1 MTTRVM
7 NPTKTPTLGRI
18 EKSGLIVTA
27 LIVIANALLGS
38 SALAFG
44 AAVGGLLVIAN
55 FLAIRLVVGALIGN
69 AYSKGFSVFIVLVK
83 MATLVGIVVSLFIFT
98 KINIYG
104 FFIGVTGVVIVIIGE
119 NLRGNKNG
127 TL

>member
-1 MTTRVM
+1 M
-7 NPTKTPTLGRI
+7 NPTKTPTLGRV

-27 LIVIANALLGS
+27 LIIIANALLGS

-83 MATLVGIVVSLFIFT
+83 MAVLVGIVVSLFIFT

-127 TL
+127 TF

>member
-1 MTTRVM
+1 MTTRAM
-7 NPTKTPTLGRI
+7 NLIKTRTLGRV

-27 LIVIANALLGS
+27 VLVIANALLGS

-55 FLAIRLVVGALIGN
+55 FVAIRFVVRALIGN
-69 AYSKGFSVFIVLVK
+69 AYSKGFSIFIVLIK
-83 MATLVGIVVSLFIFT
+83 MAILVGIVISLFMFT

-104 FFIGVTGVVIVIIGE
+104 FFIGIIGVVIVIIGE

>member
-7 NPTKTPTLGRI
+7 NPTKTPTLGRV

-27 LIVIANALLGS
+27 LIIIANALLGS

-83 MATLVGIVVSLFIFT
+83 MAVLVGIVVSLFIFT

-127 TL
+127 TF

>member
-1 MTTRVM
+1 MTTRAM
-7 NPTKTPTLGRI
+7 NLIKTRTLGRV

-27 LIVIANALLGS
+27 VLVIANALLGS

-55 FLAIRLVVGALIGN
+55 FVAIRFVVRALIGN
-69 AYSKGFSVFIVLVK
+69 AYSKGFSIFIVLIK
-83 MATLVGIVVSLFIFT
+83 MAILVGIVISLFMFT

-104 FFIGVTGVVIVIIGE
+104 FFIGITGVVIVIIGE
-119 NLRGNKNG
+119 NLRENKNG

>member
-1 MTTRVM
+1 MTTRAM
-7 NPTKTPTLGRI
+7 NLIKTRTLGRV

-27 LIVIANALLGS
+27 VLVIANALLGS

-55 FLAIRLVVGALIGN
+55 FVAIRFVVRALIGN
-69 AYSKGFSVFIVLVK
+69 AYSKGFSIFIVLIK
-83 MATLVGIVVSLFIFT
+83 MAILVGIVISLFMFT

-104 FFIGVTGVVIVIIGE
+104 SFIGVTGVVIVIIGE

>member
-1 MTTRVM
+1 MTTRAM
-7 NPTKTPTLGRI
+7 NLIKTRTLGRV

-27 LIVIANALLGS
+27 VLVIANALLGS

-55 FLAIRLVVGALIGN
+55 FVAIRFVVRALIGN
-69 AYSKGFSVFIVLVK
+69 AYSKGFSIFIVLIK
-83 MATLVGIVVSLFIFT
+83 MAILVGIVISLFMFT

-104 FFIGVTGVVIVIIGE
+104 FFIGITGVVIVIIGE

>member
-1 MTTRVM
+1 MTTRAM
-7 NPTKTPTLGRI
+7 NLIKTRTLGRV

-27 LIVIANALLGS
+27 VLVIANALLGS

-55 FLAIRLVVGALIGN
+55 FVAIRFVVRALIGN
-69 AYSKGFSVFIVLVK
+69 AYSKGFSIFIVLIK
-83 MATLVGIVVSLFIFT
+83 MAILVGIVISLFMFT

-104 FFIGVTGVVIVIIGE
+104 SFIGITGVVIVIIGE

>member
-1 MTTRVM
+1 MTTRAM
-7 NPTKTPTLGRI
+7 NLIKTPTLGRV

-27 LIVIANALLGS
+27 VLVIANALLGS

-44 AAVGGLLVIAN
+44 AAIGGLLVIAN
-55 FLAIRLVVGALIGN
+55 FVAIKFVASALIGN
-69 AYSKGFSVFIVLVK
+69 AYSKGFSIFIVLIK

>member
-1 MTTRVM
+1 M
-7 NPTKTPTLGRI
+7 NPTKTPTLGRV
-18 EKSGLIVTA
+18 EKSGLIVTG
-27 LIVIANALLGS
+27 LIIIANALLGS

-83 MATLVGIVVSLFIFT
+83 MAVLVAIVVSLFIFT